1 MTSAKALVQKWHESC
16 GESIDPAR
24 RFSLGAVEDFA
35 EWMLAAEALTAPMSE
50 TEALERAREAFLS
63 MMADGSSEE
72 EPDGDETGDCTRFI
86 ITTGHSQLD
95 DLMDALGIP
104 PARYM
109 ERTVQRL
116 DRALD
121 APSHAPEP
129 LPVKDEDAEL
139 EARAKVLW
147 EEAEI
152 RRLSSVWTTP
162 TRFEGEVREH
172 YLTAARLEEKR
183 HG

>member
-1 MTSAKALVQKWHESC
+1 MTDNTKAREIVRRLRAPAYWMSGSSDGHE
-16 GESIDPAR
+16 GENDAPR
-24 RFSLGAVEDFA
+24 E
-35 EWMLAAEALTAPMSE
+35 AADLIEALTAPMSE

-63 MMADGSSEE
+63 MIADGSSEE

-109 ERTVQRL
+109 ERTAQRL

-129 LPVKDEDAEL
+129 LPVKDEDAEWARS
-139 EARAKVLW
+139 EAQWHSERGLHDD
-147 EEAEI
+147 AEHLYRI
-152 RRLSSVWTTP
+152 
-162 TRFEGEVREH
+162 
-172 YLTAARLEEKR
+172 AARLEEKR